1 MQTSHQNPTPKQAQ
15 LIALLDQGVS
25 NEQMAEQLGIA
36 VATVKSH
43 LHVLYR
49 RCGVKSRTQLLRL
62 SRERGWL
69 APDPDEVPSI
79 KGQRDALMRT
89 LRDCCAVMAVYASED
104 HNVRAFLD
112 RAIDV
117 ISQSRRG
124 NA

>member
-1 MQTSHQNPTPKQAQ
+1 MQTVQQAPTPKQAQ

-25 NEQMAEQLGIA
+25 NEQMAEQMGIA
-36 VATVKSH
+36 LATVKSH

-62 SRERGWL
+62 ARERGWL
-69 APDPDEVPSI
+69 APDPDEAPSI
-79 KGQRDALMRT
+79 KGQRDALLRT
-89 LRDCCAVMAVYASED
+89 LRDCCALLAVYATED

-117 ISQSRRG
+117 ISASRRG